1 MNKNLKAK
9 LYINNCYRNKH
20 INIKYHF
27 IKNIIRMTYNKI
39 LFHNA
44 KKKKFFKL
52 NILFNSFIGL

>member
-44 KKKKFFKL
+44 KKKIFK
-52 NILFNSFIGL
+52 IKYFI